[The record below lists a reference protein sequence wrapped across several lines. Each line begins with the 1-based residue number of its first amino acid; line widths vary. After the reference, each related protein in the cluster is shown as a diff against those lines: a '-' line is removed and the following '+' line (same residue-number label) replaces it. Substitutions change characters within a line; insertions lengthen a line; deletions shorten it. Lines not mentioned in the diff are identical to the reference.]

1 MSKSKL
7 TLGLCEGRHSIPEV
21 QDYIFSNNINPTNLS
36 EMAETCHNRLKEC
49 NQLDLYVT
57 GLTVAL
63 VSVINYCCINH
74 IPLTLYHFDR
84 ETNSYYPQYVKTQV
98 DCDLLIEGGYMV
110 RNELDSKH
118 M

>member
-1 MSKSKL
+1 MTKSKL
-7 TLGLCEGRHSIPEV
+7 TLGLCEGRHAIPGVSE
-21 QDYIFSNNINPTNLS
+21 YIFPNNINPTDLS
-36 EMAETCHNRLKEC
+36 NMAETCHNKLKEC
-49 NQLDLYVT
+49 EQLNLYIT

-84 ETNSYYPQYVKTQV
+84 DTNSYYPQYVKTQV
-98 DCDLLIEGGYMV
+98 DCDLLIEGGYLIK
-110 RNELDSKH
+110 NELDRNC